1 MFTCVKVP
9 VILELKVTI
18 PQQYGPEQPFDIT
31 KDVTCIGDEDD
42 GDEDGCEDGDGD
54 DIHGHE
60 LPLNFCDSDDGDVA
74 NGSPT
79 VGVTGTVY

>member
-42 GDEDGCEDGDGD
+42 GDEDGCEDGGHVNGEDGD
-54 DIHGHE
+54 GCEDGGHDA
-60 LPLNFCDSDDGDVA
+60 LIYDALVKSK
-74 NGSPT
+74 
-79 VGVTGTVY
+79 